1 MGTRVSFNS
10 SLGCLAC
17 RASSLWLAG
26 GRVSPLAVGASLN
39 SGVVFDRG
47 GASGRAEPVDRI
59 GRVAQLRR
67 LRRSGWV
74 GGRVRVLLGA

>member
-1 MGTRVSFNS
+1 MGTWVSFNS
-10 SLGCLAC
+10 SRGDLAC
-17 RASSLWLAG
+17 HVSSLWLAG

-47 GASGRAEPVDRI
+47 SASGRAEPVDRI

-67 LRRSGWV
+67 LSSSG
-74 GGRVRVLLGA
+74 